1 MPFPVSH
8 TDVRRPCTLV
18 FMAYGGVTDPQ
29 WIEIRTTAIRN
40 NLALFRRLVGNETR
54 IAAVVKAHA
63 YGHGLAQVVEAA
75 GDGVDWF
82 AVHSPSEASAVRALG
97 VELPIL
103 IMGFVTPGEERLLDG
118 QTHVMVSCLEVL
130 EFLGDLRRRNGLAVP
145 IHLKVETG
153 TNRQGFSIRNL
164 PTAVEAALGHGL
176 EIAGLATHF
185 ANIED
190 TLEHDFAH
198 FQLERFREAVR
209 MVRELGIEPPWI
221 HAACSAATLLF
232 RETDFTMVRLG
243 ISMYGH
249 WPSRETKLSWIMEH
263 PDGYLDLEPVLSWK
277 TVVGQ
282 VQEVG
287 RGETVGYGRTW
298 RALRDSR
305 IAVLPIGYAD
315 GYPRNLGNRSRVL
328 IGGRAVPVV
337 GRVCMNIT
345 LVDVTDI
352 PEVGVGDEVVL
363 IGSQGDATITVEEL
377 AELAGTINYELLSRL
392 SPSIPRYTV

>member
-1 MPFPVSH
+1 
-8 TDVRRPCTLV
+8 
-18 FMAYGGVTDPQ
+18 MAYDSVTDHQ
-29 WIEIRTTAIRN
+29 WIEIRATAIHN

-54 IAAVVKAHA
+54 IAAVVKADA
-63 YGHGLAQVVEAA
+63 YGHGLKPVVESI
-75 GDGVDWF
+75 GNDVDWF
-82 AVHSPSEASAVRALG
+82 AVHSPSEARAVRALG
-97 VELPIL
+97 IELPIL
-103 IMGFVTPGEERLLDG
+103 IMGFVSPADERFLDRG
-118 QTHVMVSCLEVL
+118 THVMVSCLEVL
-130 EFLGDLRRRNGLAVP
+130 DFLGDLRKRSGLSVP
-145 IHLKVETG
+145 VHLKVETG
-153 TNRQGFSIRNL
+153 TNRQGFPLAEI
-164 PTAVEAALGHGL
+164 PAAADAALDRGL
-176 EIAGLATHF
+176 EITGIATHF

-190 TLEHDFAH
+190 TLEHDFARI
-198 FQLERFREAVR
+198 QLERFREAVR
-209 MVRELGIEPPWI
+209 TLRERGVEPPLV

-232 RETDFTMVRLG
+232 RETDFTLVRLG
-243 ISMYGH
+243 ISMYGY